1 MIEQGSKG
9 DAGVFKPLG
18 QIFFSRS
25 TDLLEG
31 CSASP
36 QRWSGWAMLSLRMI
50 SGKHP
55 FEQPARV
62 REGGAGAGCEAGG
75 HWGPAGFCGL

>member
-1 MIEQGSKG
+1 
-9 DAGVFKPLG
+9 
-18 QIFFSRS
+18 
-25 TDLLEG
+25 
-31 CSASP
+31 
-36 QRWSGWAMLSLRMI
+36 MLSLRMI